1 MKNFENPAFLKKKYD
16 LHNAPEVEAA
26 VKRAE
31 IRSHLRNSSAGQAN
45 EKISQNLAD
54 RIQNYLDRF
63 KEITEREDPDKREHG
78 LDALKRLLHTKFVI
92 KPEKIS
98 EDYIKN
104 ILLGNFAEMK
114 GYDRDKLR
122 IPEIKEQILK
132 MFESETSHSFE
143 SYRIPREQNDQI
155 AEQTVQDQSASM
167 DRWLDYLTRPEAANY
182 PDEFR
187 YWAFAEM
194 LKLGAQD
201 RDRKDF
207 NKRAEGTAAP
217 FPELNQQAL
226 ALVLDEMGRKY
237 KDRSSRMNLADEA
250 KQAEFKKRLQS
261 ENFGKLYG
269 WALDHVNSLKLPKER
284 LPITEGEW
292 KQFAKGSTPKELA
305 DSLQGFNTGWC
316 IAGEGTAGSYLSHS
330 DIWIYFSQD
339 EDGENSIPRA
349 AVVSDGSK
357 VSEVRGIIQN
367 EKVKQHLDDYIAPV
381 VEEKLNSLP
390 GGENWKNGME
400 HMKKLA
406 EIHFKHLQKLPLDK
420 DELIFLYE
428 LDKPIQ
434 SMGYGQD
441 PRIKEI
447 RDQRNSKEDMLIVFE
462 CSPEQVAENVNEA
475 NENTRAY
482 LGPWNMEI
490 FQKILN
496 YPNIKHLYES
506 FPDKKIFM
514 QTLET
519 DSNVNSPAL
528 AEEALQRKNMYFTDR
543 GKDILY
549 KTELSKDSQK
559 YELVRFTVGQLGF
572 PNGATT
578 DQIYEKAEDLG
589 LELCPAEVGPHLRL
603 QYPGKEWMLIAMKQI
618 TDRFGGPDVF
628 RLDAIGDQL
637 DLYGCYAE
645 PSRRWDSVFKFVFR
659 FRKLET

>member
-1 MKNFENPAFLKKKYD
+1 MENPNFLKQKYD

-26 VKRAE
+26 AKRAE
-31 IRSHLRNSSAGQAN
+31 IRSG
-45 EKISQNLAD
+45 EKVPQNPAD

-63 KEITEREDPDKREHG
+63 KEITDREDPEKREHG
-78 LDALKRLLHTKFVI
+78 IDALKRLLHSKFVI

-98 EDYIKN
+98 KDYIKN

-122 IPEIKEQILK
+122 MPEIKEQILK
-132 MFESETSHSFE
+132 MFESETHHSFE
-143 SYRIPREQNDQI
+143 SYWVPKEQNDQI
-155 AEQTVQDQSASM
+155 ADQTVQDQSASM

-207 NKRAEGTAAP
+207 NKRVEGTAAP

-226 ALVLDEMGRKY
+226 ALVLDEMGRKR
-237 KDRSSRMNLADEA
+237 KDRPSRMNLADEA
-250 KQAEFKKRLQS
+250 KQTEFKKRLQS

-292 KQFAKGSTPKELA
+292 KKFTKGSTPKELA

-316 IAGEGTAGSYLSHS
+316 IAGEGTAGSYLDHS

-390 GGENWKNGME
+390 GGETWKNGME

-406 EIHFKHLQKLPLDK
+406 EIHFKHLQKQPLDK

-428 LDKPIQ
+428 LDNTIQ

-447 RDQRNSKEDMLIVFE
+447 RDQRKPKADASIVFE
-462 CSPEQVAENVNEA
+462 CASEEIAWNSEEIS
-475 NENTRAY
+475 EKTKAY
-482 LGPWNMEI
+482 IGPWNLET
-490 FQKILN
+490 FQIVKN

-506 FPDKKIFM
+506 FPDKKIFL

-519 DSNVNSPAL
+519 DSSINSPEE
-528 AEEALQRKNMYFTDR
+528 AEEILKNKNIYLSDY
-543 GKDILY
+543 GNDLLH
-549 KTELSKDSQK
+549 KTEFSQVKEK
-559 YELVRFTVGQLGF
+559 YDLVRFTVSQMGLQR
-572 PNGATT
+572 GATT
-578 DQIYEKAEDLG
+578 DEIYKKAQDFG

-603 QYPGKEWMLIAMKQI
+603 QYSGKEWMLIAMKQI
-618 TDRFGGPDVF
+618 TVRGGLPSVF
-628 RLDAIGDQL
+628 RLGSDGDEL
-637 DLYGCYAE
+637 ELYGNSAE
-645 PSRRWDSVFKFVFR
+645 PGHEWGDDRGFVFR